1 MGEMQFSVSNLQY
14 EQLKWTGGSGHS
26 SSHLTMQPSYLN
38 WESYPVS
45 QDRVTSY
52 EKRYNTLESVLM
64 GQVPAT
70 YSHLTTTSPQ
80 LSSSPSNSSSC
91 STSPSPTPFSDRSFS
106 ASPSFYSTNQ
116 SFYQKSEVSRSSAS
130 SPSGF
135 QSEPMDLSCKGFS
148 SSASSICSTGSRK
161 SISSESSG
169 YGGEEHPMEEEGTF
183 PLSYHQYPQD
193 STGRSIDPSFISS
206 CNSTAYMSVEQTP
219 MKMAN
224 SSIKQ
229 SPRNNGH
236 SPIQFHIDS
245 AIQQQQSPIENHLTT
260 SSSPSLQHHQHQ
272 QHNSSQQ
279 QQQQQS
285 STNGQSN
292 EMLHDHDFQGHP
304 HHHSHHLQSQQ
315 ESYDN
320 SPRGNS
326 ISPRLILH
334 PNSSTS
340 HQEEQQSPWQHVL
353 QTQTQSQQSLQNS
366 DSYQS
371 GIDNRPSPPL
381 QNQCL
386 NQAKNGHSL
395 LRDLL
400 SCGRKDSKES
410 KKTSHSSSSSDF
422 SSISSLLNSSLTD
435 DDCSTSQDK
444 EAKIEYDG
452 SKDYSLS
459 STARVT
465 LAKKNLLPI
474 SARVTEWLYKMVK
487 FAKEIPQFMKLPN
500 NDRLTLILNSWTRM
514 LLMHMAENNFQ
525 FAVTPLPSSP
535 ARDNEVPAS
544 DEPTMKSVESIQS
557 IIRKCQYMNLDS
569 SEYKYLRMLVLFN
582 AGYVGLEM
590 ASIVDSMNSYIQQ
603 KLQQHI
609 NTKHP
614 TDHLRFSR
622 VLMSLPSLYGIN
634 CKMVDN
640 LFCRYIHGKT
650 DVEVLLKDLLQ
661 DL

>member
-1 MGEMQFSVSNLQY
+1 MGEMQFSISNIHY
-14 EQLKWTGGSGHS
+14 EPLKWTGSPNQNS
-26 SSHLTMQPSYLN
+26 PHLTMQPSYLN
-38 WESYPVS
+38 WESYPAT
-45 QDRVTSY
+45 QERTTPY
-52 EKRYNTLESVLM
+52 EKRYNTLESVLL
-64 GQVPAT
+64 GQVPAS
-70 YSHLTTTSPQ
+70 YSHLTTSPH

-91 STSPSPTPFSDRSFS
+91 STSPSPTAFSDRSFS
-106 ASPSFYSTNQ
+106 ASPCYSTGQ
-116 SFYQKSEVSRSSAS
+116 SFYHKSDVSRSSAS
-130 SPSGF
+130 SPSGY

-161 SISSESSG
+161 SICSDSSG
-169 YGGEEHPMEEEGTF
+169 YGGEEHQLEDATF
-183 PLSYHQYPQD
+183 PLTYQYTHD
-193 STGRSIDPSFISS
+193 NGRTTDPSLLSS
-206 CNSTAYMSVEQTP
+206 CGTTYMSVDQQA
-219 MKMAN
+219 MQMAN
-224 SSIKQ
+224 SSINQ
-229 SPRNNGH
+229 PLRSRH
-236 SPIQFHIDS
+236 SPIQFLSDTS
-245 AIQQQQSPIENHLTT
+245 IQQRQSPIENHLSTI
-260 SSSPSLQHHQHQ
+260 PPLH
-272 QHNSSQQ
+272 QQ
-279 QQQQQS
+279 QQQKQHQLLDVPHHSLQQQS
-285 STNGQSN
+285 SSVQSSDMSMEIQHSLAMQGQS
-292 EMLHDHDFQGHP
+292 
-304 HHHSHHLQSQQ
+304 SHKKDSCN
-315 ESYDN
+315 N
-320 SPRGNS
+320 SPSRHC
-326 ISPRLILH
+326 ISPRLVLH
-334 PNSSTS
+334 HNSLTG
-340 HQEEQQSPWQHVL
+340 HQDEHRSPWQSTSQPQL
-353 QTQTQSQQSLQNS
+353 SQQSLQNS
-366 DSYQS
+366 DSYQA
-371 GIDNRPSPPL
+371 GIDSRPSPPL
-381 QNQCL
+381 QNQSST
-386 NQAKNGHSL
+386 QSKNGHSL

-400 SCGRKDSKES
+400 SCGRNDSKQNKMS
-410 KKTSHSSSSSDF
+410 LSSSSDF
-422 SSISSLLNSSLTD
+422 SSISSSNSSSND
-435 DDCSTSQDK
+435 DTMSQEK

-452 SKDYSLS
+452 SKDYLLS

-535 ARDNEVPAS
+535 ARDHEVPAS

-557 IIRKCQYMNLDS
+557 IIRKCQCMNLDS

-590 ASIVDSMNSYIQQ
+590 ASIVDSMNSCIQQ
-603 KLQQHI
+603 RLQQHI

-614 TDHLRFSR
+614 RDHIRFSR